1 MLASAVTLPTILAV
15 MEDLPPA
22 SPLASEAGGAGCS
35 LSLPPPPPI
44 PLSLPP
50 FSPPLLQICI
60 ACVATRGLAG
70 CMSLP
75 AERVCAC
82 VSRQQALPFHP
93 RACAC
98 ARPSLSRSFYCTHT
112 YTHAN
117 TRNYTHTRTHTHTH
131 THTHTQRERA
141 RMHAHTHTYLRTC
154 VDAGKFLNA
163 EEREAKLKDQEGGPN
178 WQTRNVRRLVL
189 LEALDVHTYVYGDVL
204 CMFGHSQNVWI
215 YVSREGERTFSSL
228 HSTEGEY

>member
-1 MLASAVTLPTILAV
+1 MFSLSP
-15 MEDLPPA
+15 PPA
-22 SPLASEAGGAGCS
+22 SHPPLTPSLFSPSSSNMHCLRRNQGTRRMYELASR
-35 LSLPPPPPI
+35 
-44 PLSLPP
+44 
-50 FSPPLLQICI
+50 
-60 ACVATRGLAG
+60 ACVCL
-70 CMSLP
+70 
-75 AERVCAC
+75 RVC
-82 VSRQQALPFHP
+82 V
-93 RACAC
+93 RAYA
-98 ARPSLSRSFYCTHT
+98 HK
-112 YTHAN
+112 H
-117 TRNYTHTRTHTHTH
+117 THTHTH
-131 THTHTQRERA
+131 THTHRERERA